1 MDNRIIADITNFIFV
16 SDEPQ
21 KVDVIFLPGGSFP
34 EIPEKAAKLYHD
46 GYAPLLLPSGGVS
59 VKSGKF
65 NGVKSKTDIYYE
77 EYKTDC
83 EFYNDVLL
91 KNGVP
96 RDSIICEDKSGH
108 TRDNA
113 FLSRKVIDEEGLI
126 IKKAMIC
133 CKSFHAR
140 RCLMLYQL
148 AFPEAKIFVVPV
160 DCYGITRDNWYK
172 QEYGTDRVLG
182 ELARCGNQFVGD
194 VKEYLKCQK

>member
-1 MDNRIIADITNFIFV
+1 MDNRIITDITNYIFV
-16 SDEPQ
+16 SDKPQ
-21 KVDVIFLPGGSFP
+21 KVDIIFLPGGSFP
-34 EIPEKAAKLYHD
+34 EIPERAAKLYHD

-65 NGVKSKTDIYYE
+65 NGAKSKIDIYDK

-83 EFYNDVLL
+83 QFYTDVLL

-113 FLSRKVIDEEGLI
+113 FMSRKVIDEKGFV
-126 IKKAMIC
+126 IKKAVIC

-148 AFPEAKIFVVPV
+148 AFPEAEIYVVPV
-160 DCYGITRDNWYK
+160 DCYGITHVNWYI
-172 QEYGTDRVLG
+172 QEYGIDRVLG

-194 VKEYLKCQK
+194 IKEYLKCQK